1 MSSRTLLLGAAALL
15 AVTVSAG
22 SAKAYTV
29 VEINGFHTACLAGD
43 RDACVRRD
51 AAIHDPTYEVEW
63 RRVHP
68 EWYR

>member
-15 AVTVSAG
+15 AVTISAG
-22 SAKAYTV
+22 SALAYTV

-43 RDACVRRD
+43 RDACARRETV
-51 AAIHDPTYEVEW
+51 IHDPANEVEW
-63 RRVHP
+63 RRTHP